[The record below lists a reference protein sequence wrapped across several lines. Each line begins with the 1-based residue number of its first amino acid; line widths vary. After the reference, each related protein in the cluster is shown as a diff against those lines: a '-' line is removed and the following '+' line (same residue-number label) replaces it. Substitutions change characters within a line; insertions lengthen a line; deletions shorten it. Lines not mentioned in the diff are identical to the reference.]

1 MSLPSSEP
9 CSQEEAAAS
18 PPGSEPA
25 ALPHDPPP
33 APPASPGAVRG
44 AGPRSPG
51 PERPSEPAVG
61 AMAEDRELRVR
72 FIEPEEA
79 EPEEGAAGG
88 GWRCGRGADGAALRW
103 CISGVLCASFLGL
116 GMSIAVLGP
125 TFPNLAAN
133 VRKNVSDIYYIFV
146 GRSLGSLV
154 GSVVGGVLFD
164 CMNAALLLALSMLA
178 TAAGLYGIPWCK
190 ESLLLTTLMSVI
202 GGSMGILDT
211 GGNVMALNTWGSEAG
226 PHMQALHFSFAAGA
240 FLAPIL
246 AKMALGS
253 SESEE
258 LAGAEKTNQSVLKS
272 VPTAS
277 AASTTPAPKDHHDA
291 DFLWS
296 YIIIGTYILFISI
309 FFFVLYSK
317 TNSARDKS
325 KASAQKGG
333 LAKYHWP
340 LIGLMFVFFLFYVG
354 AEVTYGSYV
363 FTYAV
368 VFAEMTESE
377 AAALNSVF
385 WGTFAVCR
393 GAAIFGAAFLSPVTM
408 IVMSLVCSATS
419 SSALAFFAHYRAS
432 LWAGTAVYGASMA
445 TIFPSGISW
454 IEQYTVIEGKSASL
468 FVVGAAL
475 GEMCIPVAVGY
486 LQGRFH
492 DIPVVMYT
500 AFATSVM
507 TVLLFPVM
515 YKLANASQEN
525 DLKVVRESDTRKA
538 LLSNP
543 RLTEDEEDEEEVK
556 EWNDADFE
564 VVEMNDKLK
573 NSLTDTSRQIPGGS
587 PAEASLQ
594 PHLDNILGDP
604 PVVAGGSPGR
614 QNGDIDW
621 EKS

>member
-1 MSLPSSEP
+1 M
-9 CSQEEAAAS
+9 AD
-18 PPGSEPA
+18 
-25 ALPHDPPP
+25 DP
-33 APPASPGAVRG
+33 
-44 AGPRSPG
+44 
-51 PERPSEPAVG
+51 
-61 AMAEDRELRVR
+61 ELRVR
-72 FIEPEEA
+72 FIDAEEAAEEA
-79 EPEEGAAGG
+79 EPEAGAAGG

-103 CISGVLCASFLGL
+103 CITGVLCASFLGL
-116 GMSIAVLGP
+116 GLSIAVLGP

-146 GRSLGSLV
+146 GRSLGSLA
-154 GSVVGGVLFD
+154 GAVVGGVLFD
-164 CMNAALLLALSMLA
+164 CMNASLLLAFSMLG

-190 ESLLLTTLMSVI
+190 ESLLLTTLMSII

-211 GGNVMALNTWGSEAG
+211 GGNVLALNTWGSEAG

-246 AKMALGS
+246 AKMALGV

-258 LAGAEKTNQSVLKS
+258 LAGTEKTNQPVLKS
-272 VPTAS
+272 VPTIS
-277 AASTTPAPKDHHDA
+277 AASTTPAPKDHHKEE
-291 DFLWS
+291 FLWS
-296 YIIIGTYILFISI
+296 YIIIGTYIFFISI

-325 KASAQKGG
+325 NASAQKGR
-333 LAKYHWP
+333 LAKYHWS
-340 LIGLMFVFFLFYVG
+340 LIGLMFLFFLFYVG

-363 FTYAV
+363 FTYAMD
-368 VFAEMTESE
+368 FAEMMESE

-385 WGTFAVCR
+385 WGAFAVCR
-393 GAAIFGAAFLSPVTM
+393 GAAIFGAAFLSPFTM
-408 IVMSLVCSATS
+408 IVMSLVCSAAS

-432 LWAGTAVYGASMA
+432 LWVGTAVYGASMA

-515 YKLANASQEN
+515 YKLANAPQEN
-525 DLKVVRESDTRKA
+525 DLKVVSESETRKA
-538 LLSNP
+538 LLSNS
-543 RLTEDEEDEEEVK
+543 RLTEDEEDEEEVR

-564 VVEMNDKLK
+564 VIEMNDKLK
-573 NSLTDTSRQIPGGS
+573 NSLTGTSHRIPGDS
-587 PAEASLQ
+587 PAEASLK
-594 PHLDNILGDP
+594 PHLDNILGNP

-614 QNGDIDW
+614 QNGNIDW
-621 EKS
+621 EKSE

>member
-1 MSLPSSEP
+1 
-9 CSQEEAAAS
+9 
-18 PPGSEPA
+18 
-25 ALPHDPPP
+25 
-33 APPASPGAVRG
+33 
-44 AGPRSPG
+44 
-51 PERPSEPAVG
+51 
-61 AMAEDRELRVR
+61 
-72 FIEPEEA
+72 
-79 EPEEGAAGG
+79 AAGG

-146 GRSLGSLV
+146 GRSLGSLA

-164 CMNAALLLALSMLA
+164 CMNASLLLALSMLG

-190 ESLLLTTLMSVI
+190 ESLLLTTLMSII
-202 GGSMGILDT
+202 GGSIGILDT
-211 GGNVMALNTWGSEAG
+211 GGNVLALNTWGSEAG

-246 AKMALGS
+246 AKMALGG

-277 AASTTPAPKDHHDA
+277 AASTTPAPKDHHDE
-291 DFLWS
+291 DFLWC
-296 YIIIGTYILFISI
+296 YIIIGTYILFTSI

-317 TNSARDKS
+317 SNSARDKS
-325 KASAQKGG
+325 KASAQKGRF
-333 LAKYHWP
+333 AKYHWS
-340 LIGLMFVFFLFYVG
+340 LIGLMFVFFFFYVG

-363 FTYAV
+363 FTYAMD
-368 VFAEMTESE
+368 FAEMMESE

-385 WGTFAVCR
+385 WGAFAVCR
-393 GAAIFGAAFLSPVTM
+393 GLAIFGAAFLSPVTM
-408 IVMSLVCSATS
+408 ILMSLICSAAS
-419 SSALAFFAHYRAS
+419 SSALAFFAHNRAS
-432 LWAGTAVYGASMA
+432 LWVGTAVYGASMA

-454 IEQYTVIEGKSASL
+454 IEQHTVIEGKSASL

-492 DIPVVMYT
+492 NIPVVMYT

-515 YKLANASQEN
+515 YKLANAPQEN
-525 DLKVVRESDTRKA
+525 DLKVVSESETQKA
-538 LLSNP
+538 LLSHS
-543 RLTEDEEDEEEVK
+543 RLTEDEEDEEEVR

-564 VVEMNDKLK
+564 VIEMNDKLK
-573 NSLTDTSRQIPGGS
+573 NSLTDTSCRIPGDS

-594 PHLDNILGDP
+594 PHLDNILGNP

-614 QNGDIDW
+614 QNGNIDW
-621 EKS
+621 EKSE

>member
-1 MSLPSSEP
+1 MSLPSAEP
-9 CSQEEAAAS
+9 CSQEEPPAAEEAAAS
-18 PPGSEPA
+18 PPGPEPA
-25 ALPHDPPP
+25 ALPDPPP
-33 APPASPGAVRG
+33 APPGAVRG
-44 AGPRSPG
+44 AEPRSPG
-51 PERPSEPAVG
+51 PERPSEPAAG
-61 AMAEDRELRVR
+61 AMADDRELRVR

-79 EPEEGAAGG
+79 EPEAAGG
-88 GWRCGRGADGAALRW
+88 RWRCGRGADGAALRW

-116 GMSIAVLGP
+116 GLSIAILGP

-133 VRKNVSDIYYIFV
+133 VGKNVSDIYYIFV
-146 GRSLGSLV
+146 GRSLGSLA

-164 CMNAALLLALSMLA
+164 CMNAALLLGECS
-178 TAAGLYGIPWCK
+178 AGLYGIPWCR
-190 ESLLLTTLMSVI
+190 ESLLLTVLMSVI
-202 GGSMGILDT
+202 GGSMGVLDT
-211 GGNVMALNTWGSEAG
+211 GGNVMLLNTWGSEAG

-246 AKMALGS
+246 ASVASGGS
-253 SESEE
+253 QSEE

-272 VPTAS
+272 VLTAS
-277 AASTTPAPKDHHDA
+277 AASTTPAPEDQHDA

-296 YIIIGTYILFISI
+296 YIIIGTYILLISI
-309 FFFVLYSK
+309 LFFVLYSK
-317 TNSARDKS
+317 NTSAKDKS
-325 KASAQKGG
+325 KASAQKGR
-333 LAKYHWP
+333 LAKYHWH

-385 WGTFAVCR
+385 WGAFAVCR
-393 GAAIFGAAFLSPVTM
+393 GAAIFGAAFLAPVTL
-408 IVMSLVCSATS
+408 ILMSLVCSAAS

-432 LWAGTAVYGASMA
+432 LWVGTAVYGASMA

-492 DIPVVMYT
+492 HIPIVMYT
-500 AFATSVM
+500 AFVTSVM

-515 YKLANASQEN
+515 YKLANAPQES
-525 DLKVVRESDTRKA
+525 DSKVVRESDTRKA
-538 LLSNP
+538 LLSNS
-543 RLTEDEEDEEEVK
+543 RLTEDEEDEEEVR

-573 NSLTDTSRQIPGGS
+573 NSLTDASCRIPGDS
-587 PAEASLQ
+587 PAEASL
-594 PHLDNILGDP
+594 HH
-604 PVVAGGSPGR
+604 SPLS
-614 QNGDIDW
+614 NHYTLL
-621 EKS
+621 

>member
-1 MSLPSSEP
+1 
-9 CSQEEAAAS
+9 
-18 PPGSEPA
+18 
-25 ALPHDPPP
+25 
-33 APPASPGAVRG
+33 
-44 AGPRSPG
+44 
-51 PERPSEPAVG
+51 
-61 AMAEDRELRVR
+61 
-72 FIEPEEA
+72 
-79 EPEEGAAGG
+79 AAGG

-103 CISGVLCASFLGL
+103 CITGALCASFLGL

-125 TFPNLAAN
+125 TFPNLATN

-146 GRSLGSLV
+146 GRSLGYLG
-154 GSVVGGVLFD
+154 GSVLGGVLFD
-164 CMNAALLLALSMLA
+164 CMNASLLLALSMLA
-178 TAAGLYGIPWCK
+178 TTAGLYGIPWCK
-190 ESLLLTTLMSVI
+190 ESLLLTILMSVI

-211 GGNVMALNTWGSEAG
+211 GGNVLALNTWGSEAG
-226 PHMQALHFSFAAGA
+226 PHLQALHFSFAAGA

-246 AKMALGS
+246 AKMALRG

-258 LAGAEKTNQSVLKS
+258 LAGAEKTNRSVLKS

-277 AASTTPAPKDHHDA
+277 PASTTPAPKDHHNEE
-291 DFLWS
+291 FLWS
-296 YIIIGTYILFISI
+296 YIIIGTYIFFISV

-317 TNSARDKS
+317 GRSARDKS
-325 KASAQKGG
+325 NTSVQKGT

-340 LIGLMFVFFLFYVG
+340 LVGLLFIFFLFYVG

-385 WGTFAVCR
+385 WGAFAACR
-393 GAAIFGAAFLSPVTM
+393 GVAIFGAAFLSPGTM
-408 IVMSLVCSATS
+408 ILMSLLSSAAS

-432 LWAGTAVYGASMA
+432 LWVGTAVYGASMA

-475 GEMCIPVAVGY
+475 GEMCIPAVVGY

-492 DIPVVMYT
+492 HIPVVMYT

-515 YKLANASQEN
+515 YKLANAPQEN
-525 DLKVVRESDTRKA
+525 DLKEVSDSETRKA
-538 LLSNP
+538 LLSNS
-543 RLTEDEEDEEEVK
+543 RFTEDEEDEEDVR

-564 VVEMNDKLK
+564 VIEMNDKLK
-573 NSLTDTSRQIPGGS
+573 NSLTDTSCRTPEDS
-587 PAEASLQ
+587 PAEVSLQ
-594 PHLDNILGDP
+594 PRLDDVLGDSS
-604 PVVAGGSPGR
+604 VVAGGSPGR
-614 QNGDIDW
+614 QNGNVDW
-621 EKS
+621 EKSE